1 MPPCKRKRIKGRA
14 LNMLAVCLRF
24 PLVADLPEFN
34 KLLLPVA
41 NINIVP
47 DLAQAVDVQT
57 MQMITAGN
65 HSKAWQGKRQR
76 EKKLY
81 VNTGLH
87 PGWGLLGEE

>member
-47 DLAQAVDVQT
+47 DLAQAVDV
-57 MQMITAGN
+57 
-65 HSKAWQGKRQR
+65 
-76 EKKLY
+76 
-81 VNTGLH
+81 
-87 PGWGLLGEE
+87 